1 MASITID
8 HTDQLHTPSI
18 QLEVQSLDKVML
30 NFIQTED
37 FSELVILRRLNFHE
51 GGRRSESLPFC
62 EGRCQIG
69 KGEKLK

>member
-51 GGRRSESLPFC
+51 GVPPV
-62 EGRCQIG
+62 QIVTV
-69 KGEKLK
+69 L

>member
-8 HTDQLHTPSI
+8 HTVQLHTPSI

-37 FSELVILRRLNFHE
+37 FLNW
-51 GGRRSESLPFC
+51 
-62 EGRCQIG
+62 
-69 KGEKLK
+69 